1 MKFKISLIRV
11 PHPFLLPTTPPPFLH
26 GSAVL
31 PVCRPD
37 LRAWEEHGSCLH
49 QIPPARMQ
57 PAQLLSRVQ
66 LFETPWTVTRQ
77 ALLSVGLPRQK
88 YWSGL
93 PFPAPEDLSD
103 PEI

>member
-1 MKFKISLIRV
+1 MVQPS
-11 PHPFLLPTTPPPFLH
+11 
-26 GSAVL
+26 SQCAD
-31 PVCRPD
+31 PD
-37 LRAWEEHGSCLH
+37 LRAWEERGSCLH

-66 LFETPWTVTRQ
+66 LFETPWTMTCQ